1 MWVRFTADF
10 DWKPIPQSTTAY
22 KAGMVLNV
30 TRACADAAL
39 GAGKAVKSANPKRA
53 PGEVDNG
60 ET

>member
-10 DWKPIPQSTTAY
+10 GWKPTPQSTVAY
-22 KAGMVLNV
+22 KAGMALNV

-39 GAGKAVKSANPKRA
+39 LADKAVKMPRRRRES
-53 PGEVDNG
+53 DNG